1 MSAATKTSARPSPA
15 RDRSAVRRT
24 AVDGQAVDGQAVDGQ
39 AVDGQAVDGQAVDG
53 QAVDGQAV
61 DGQAVG
67 GRRSAVG
74 GRRSA
79 VGGRRSAV
87 GGRWSVVGGRW
98 SVVGGRWSVA
108 RRTVVQRCVAR
119 RLPPPCCY
127 CGRPPSTRPA
137 GTALSSR
144 GGACRRRRSGWCSCP
159 GRAAGEGLVVAGA
172 SVVSRWARPSAVFS
186 VSRVRMP
193 SDVRRGTVRRCRRW
207 RTPTRRRTASAA
219 RCGRCPD
226 QPTTQPV
233 KGAETAFCPRGHN
246 GRISLL
252 TQVRSPD
259 RPTPGFPSV
268 EERDALFWSPGESTC
283 SL

>member
-24 AVDGQAVDGQAVDGQ
+24 AVDGQ

-87 GGRWSVVGGRW
+87 GGRRSA
-98 SVVGGRWSVA
+98 A

-172 SVVSRWARPSAVFS
+172 SVVSRWARPSAVFL